1 MLTSTIYYEGELI
14 VGRFEEVIQA
24 QSVFDGIFYQVDC
37 HNVGEVKDNFCQLFY
52 DINIDK
58 VEANECDVHRIAEFD
73 QGIASHLERR
83 KTALVFK
90 NEKMLRLGKLYKEL
104 TKESKLEV
112 ELFTGL
118 KTAFDWLGYENPEP
132 ERIKRASDE

>member
-14 VGRFEEVIQA
+14 VGRFEEIIQA

-37 HNVGEVKDNFCQLFY
+37 HNVGEVKDSFCQLFF
-52 DINIDK
+52 DINIEK
-58 VEANECDVHRIAEFD
+58 VEANECDVHRITEFD

-83 KTALVFK
+83 KTALVFR
-90 NEKMLRLGKLYKEL
+90 NEKMARLGNLYKEL

-112 ELFTGL
+112 ELFTDL
-118 KTAFDWLGYENPEP
+118 KIAFDWLGYDNPEP
-132 ERIKRASDE
+132 DSIKLTSD